1 MVNSMKRIQYNRYG
15 GPELMRVEDFE
26 LPAPGKGEVAVQ
38 VKFAAINPID
48 WKLRN
53 GLMKIVTGKVFPR
66 SMGMDFSGL
75 VTAVGVGVTRLQAGD
90 AVFGLARFKESG
102 AFGQAVITKEIF
114 LAKKPD
120 GVSFEDAACLGTP
133 GVTAWNGLIDKAK
146 LQAGQH
152 VFINGCAG
160 AVGEAAVQI
169 ARLLGATVSGSCST
183 RDMERARALGVQ
195 TVYDYRATDLS
206 TIATRF
212 DVVYDTA
219 ATMTVSAGLA
229 ILRQGGVFLDLNP
242 GPGKFIR
249 ALFDRRLKPI
259 IGSPRADILE
269 KLASAAQESRFKIPI
284 GETVALSG
292 AIQLITELEKGR
304 KLGGKGLVAMG

>member
-1 MVNSMKRIQYNRYG
+1 MKRIQYSNYG
-15 GPELMRVEDFE
+15 GPELMRIEDFE
-26 LPAPGKGEVAVQ
+26 LPSPGNGEVAVRI
-38 VKFAAINPID
+38 KFAAINPID
-48 WKLRN
+48 WKLRR
-53 GLMKIVTGKVFPR
+53 GHMKIVTGRSFPR
-66 SMGMDFSGL
+66 AMGMDFSGV
-75 VTAVGVGVTRLQAGD
+75 VTTVGPDVTRFRTGD

-102 AFGQAVITKEIF
+102 ALGQAVVTKGTF

-120 GVSFEDAACLGTP
+120 SVSFADAACLGTP

-169 ARLLGATVSGSCST
+169 ALLFGATVSGSCGAT
-183 RDMERARALGVQ
+183 DMERARSLGVQ
-195 TVYDYRATDLS
+195 YVYDYRATDLS

-219 ATMTVSAGLA
+219 ATMTVSAGTA
-229 ILRQGGVFLDLNP
+229 MLRRGGVFLDLNP
-242 GPGKFIR
+242 GPGKLLRSI
-249 ALFDRRLKPI
+249 FDQRLKPV

-269 KLASAAQESRFKIPI
+269 KLAWAAREGKLRLPI
-284 GETVALSG
+284 GETVPLSA
-292 AIQLITELEKGR
+292 AIRLITELENGR
-304 KLGGKGLVAMG
+304 KLGGKGVVAME